1 MLIVMKFALGIGI
14 LLVGLIIWIRGRWV
28 ESSEDDPSRQ
38 AALLA
43 KLGSIPTDRFR

>member
-1 MLIVMKFALGIGI
+1 MLIVMKFALGIGV
-14 LLVGLIIWIRGRWV
+14 LLVGLILWIRGRRV
-28 ESSEDDPSRQ
+28 ESNEDDPSRQ

>member
-1 MLIVMKFALGIGI
+1 MLIGMKFAIGAGV
-14 LLVGLIIWIRGRWV
+14 LLVALILWVRGRRL
-28 ESSEDDPSRQ
+28 ESNDDDPSRQ

>member
-1 MLIVMKFALGIGI
+1 MLIVMKFAIGAGV
-14 LLVGLIIWIRGRWV
+14 LLVGLILWIRARRI
-28 ESSEDDPSRQ
+28 ESNDDDPTRQ